1 MSFAVG
7 SFAAVYF
14 FVIRKDLLPLMADVA
29 RSVSDGRSDEAY
41 DTSAEIL
48 FWVVFALIVGVLL
61 LQIPLLV
68 SFIGRRPQIRWWQL
82 ATLLVQVV
90 VVVLSPE
97 WVALGT
103 KGAPL
108 QPLLAAQAALVLLA
122 LLVSILPPAIAWS
135 ARRYDVRR
143 GPEGAPQAEL

>member
-1 MSFAVG
+1 MGGFV
-7 SFAAVYF
+7 AVYF

-29 RSVSDGRSDEAY
+29 RTVSEGRSDETY
-41 DTSAEIL
+41 DGAAEIL
-48 FWVVFALIVGVLL
+48 FWIVFALMVIVLV

-68 SFIGRRPQIRWWQL
+68 SFMGRRPHVRWWQL

-97 WVALGT
+97 WVALGA

-122 LLVSILPPAIAWS
+122 LLVSVLPPAISWS
-135 ARRYDVRR
+135 ARRYDIRR
-143 GPEGAPQAEL
+143 GPEGPPDVQL